1 MNSIFDKFLSLKE
14 AAELYNRDDST
25 LRRAIMSGRL
35 KEGIDCK
42 KYGKQWVVLKSAM
55 DREYGVD

>member
-1 MNSIFDKFLSLKE
+1 MNNIFDKFLSLKD
-14 AAELYNRDDST
+14 AAEIYNRDDST
-25 LRRAIMSGRL
+25 LRRAIMNGKL
-35 KEGIDCK
+35 KEGVDCK